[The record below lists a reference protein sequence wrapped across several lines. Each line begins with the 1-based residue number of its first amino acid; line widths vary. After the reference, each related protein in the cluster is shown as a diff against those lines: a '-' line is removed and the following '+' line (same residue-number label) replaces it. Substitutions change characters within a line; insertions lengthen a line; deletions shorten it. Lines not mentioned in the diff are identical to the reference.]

1 MPTLVFI
8 DTNILLDFYR
18 IRGPTEHLAILKHI
32 DAHHDR
38 IITTSQVEMEF
49 KKNRAGAILES
60 YRGLKSSS
68 KGDFTLPSYLATSK
82 QASGVETSRR
92 RIDKHVKTLRT
103 RVRNVLSKPTTHDP
117 VYRVVQR
124 LFRVDSPLN
133 LSRTKDARFSI
144 RRLAFKRF
152 LLGYPPR
159 KPTDLSMGDAV
170 NWEWIIR
177 CAGEENADVV
187 VVSRDSDYGIVFGDS
202 SYINDWLLQEF
213 RDRVSKR
220 RSVRLTTRLAE
231 GLKVA
236 GIRVTKKQ
244 QEAEEKF
251 LRSAF
256 DAVAANAAARQ
267 ASVAPVQASI
277 IAATNVLLPRSRP
290 TFSTAL
296 FEAIERLQQTEV
308 DTADSDEGDA

>member
-1 MPTLVFI
+1 MSTLVFI

-18 IRGPTEHLAILKHI
+18 IRGPTEHLAILRHI
-32 DAHHDR
+32 DAHHER

-49 KKNRAGAILES
+49 KKNRANAIVES
-60 YRGLKSSS
+60 YQGLKSLS
-68 KGDFTLPSYLATSK
+68 KGDFALPSYLATSK
-82 QASGVETSRR
+82 QASGVQTSRKK
-92 RIDKHVKTLRT
+92 INEQVKTMRT

-117 VYRVVQR
+117 VYKVVQR
-124 LFRVDSPLN
+124 LFREDTPLN

-177 CAGEENADVV
+177 CAGETNADVV

-213 RDRVSKR
+213 RDRVSKKR
-220 RSVRLTTRLAE
+220 VVRLTTRLAE

-236 GIRVTKKQ
+236 GIKVTRKQ
-244 QEAEEKF
+244 REAEEKF
-251 LRSAF
+251 LRSEF

-267 ASVAPVQASI
+267 ASVARVQSSI
-277 IAATNVLLPRSRP
+277 IAATTALYPRSRSS
-290 TFSTAL
+290 FSTAL
-296 FEAIERLQQTEV
+296 FEAIERMQQTEA
-308 DTADSDEGDA
+308 DTADSDEGDG